1 MRVNSSLL
9 PGAGRLANRAT
20 PEMGDSDISIPAAIL
35 PVISLPEA
43 WQSLPQGA
51 AGSVALAI
59 QTDSGFIQ
67 FNRARAAAAALELTR
82 VGNLGPGIWEV
93 DACWSFLYPA
103 AGDSMKLDVGMATP
117 SGSGGNTM
125 TVFQVEATAGI
136 VQGWENRHWRFTVP
150 QNHTLQFDW
159 TLNNASGATPMQVI
173 FAAVVNRLGL

>member
-1 MRVNSSLL
+1 
-9 PGAGRLANRAT
+9 
-20 PEMGDSDISIPAAIL
+20 
-35 PVISLPEA
+35 
-43 WQSLPQGA
+43 
-51 AGSVALAI
+51 
-59 QTDSGFIQ
+59 
-67 FNRARAAAAALELTR
+67 
-82 VGNLGPGIWEV
+82 
-93 DACWSFLYPA
+93 
-103 AGDSMKLDVGMATP
+103 MKLDVGMATP